1 MWHWCKPTLSTG
13 MSLLHVPLV
22 PPGTKRSQTA
32 RNLKLQNLSCH
43 VFKPVRLSQRKDLY
57 RSEEIEPSW
66 SIDIEFL
73 WKHTTH
79 LSACYLQSNSPTGW
93 LSPTETCRRH
103 SCIKHS
109 DNTKKAVDIFLERGM
124 ITSKR
129 TALSSTVFRYTSTCA
144 FWDWM
149 TSLAPTV
156 KWRSLPQIEMI
167 G

>member
-1 MWHWCKPTLSTG
+1 MSTIVSCGTMWHWCKPTLSTG

-124 ITSKR
+124 ITS
-129 TALSSTVFRYTSTCA
+129 AQLFRQLFSATHLHVHSGIE
-144 FWDWM
+144 
-149 TSLAPTV
+149 
-156 KWRSLPQIEMI
+156 WRH
-167 G
+167 